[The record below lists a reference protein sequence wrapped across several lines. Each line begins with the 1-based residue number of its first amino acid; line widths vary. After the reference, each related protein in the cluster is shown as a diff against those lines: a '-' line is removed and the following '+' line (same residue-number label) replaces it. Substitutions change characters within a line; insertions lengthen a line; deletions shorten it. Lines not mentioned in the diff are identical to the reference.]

1 MTADGTLV
9 GPPAP
14 YLCCTVCYNW
24 HCDDARV
31 NLEGVVWPSCTLCKS
46 QYLLRWYVLFGTK
59 LMVTPRLFGL
69 CCLRRFHVAQ
79 VAHPPPHLPPLR
91 AARFRTARVAQF
103 PQPQTTSA
111 YECSP
116 SPISRSQAC
125 INFKSAF
132 RCHQGLGRS
141 SAMLATLKRWRLWK
155 QSAHSES
162 ARLFLLIRKARSAA
176 VAGAGTS
183 NPLYILTSD
192 MCASAD
198 VHTTVEH
205 PNQEG
210 DT

>member
-1 MTADGTLV
+1 MVCFVWYEIDGHPKTFWFVLL
-9 GPPAP
+9 AP
-14 YLCCTVCYNW
+14 FPC
-24 HCDDARV
+24 
-31 NLEGVVWPSCTLCKS
+31 
-46 QYLLRWYVLFGTK
+46 GT
-59 LMVTPRLFGL
+59 GSSS
-69 CCLRRFHVAQ
+69 
-79 VAHPPPHLPPLR
+79 PPHLPPLR

-141 SAMLATLKRWRLWK
+141 SAMLAALKRWRLWK